1 LTAVLKVPKGELSD
15 IEIINS
21 ELLRQYKQDR
31 KGISDVRVKTR
42 DGRQIDIEI
51 QILPTVF
58 MPERTLFYWSKMYA
72 SQIRAGG
79 GYEGMTVEDKKTNN
93 SLILMA
99 K

>member
-42 DGRQIDIEI
+42 DGR
-51 QILPTVF
+51 
-58 MPERTLFYWSKMYA
+58 
-72 SQIRAGG
+72 
-79 GYEGMTVEDKKTNN
+79 
-93 SLILMA
+93 
-99 K
+99 